1 MLNTFKKIVIG
12 DNAPKFEESVFL
24 FISFMSGLFSLIFII
39 PLNFIQKYPLFH
51 SFFVIVFILFSFIFW
66 FIARFKRIFL
76 IFSFILTVNMS
87 LAFIY
92 VYNAGIKGSIP
103 YFLCQIFLFT
113 IILLRGNKRR
123 IMVLI
128 QIISLMILFSI
139 DIIKPDIPYINESG
153 VFISSTLQFHL
164 LAKQFYFLHLLFSFV
179 RHLQFQVWHLPQNV
193 RYQAFS

>member
-76 IFSFILTVNMS
+76 EVPFIIFARGFIKFN
-87 LAFIY
+87 Y
-92 VYNAGIKGSIP
+92 
-103 YFLCQIFLFT
+103 
-113 IILLRGNKRR
+113 LL
-123 IMVLI
+123 L
-128 QIISLMILFSI
+128 
-139 DIIKPDIPYINESG
+139 
-153 VFISSTLQFHL
+153 
-164 LAKQFYFLHLLFSFV
+164 
-179 RHLQFQVWHLPQNV
+179 
-193 RYQAFS
+193 